1 MFMISVYMYDW
12 LLDYMIVIGVGLIG
26 LFMLFFGFFIVM
38 LVIFGMGLKG
48 LVLILGLCWFIIIGS
63 VVGIIWCL

>member
-12 LLDYMIVIGVGLIG
+12 LFDYMIVIGVGLIG

-48 LVLILGLCWFIIIGS
+48 LVLILGLCWLIIIGS
-63 VVGIIWCL
+63 GVGIIWCV

>member
-48 LVLILGLCWFIIIGS
+48 LVLILGLCWLIIIGS
-63 VVGIIWCL
+63 VVGIIWCV

>member
-48 LVLILGLCWFIIIGS
+48 LVLILGLCWFKIIGS

>member
-48 LVLILGLCWFIIIGS
+48 LVLILGLCWLIIIGS
-63 VVGIIWCL
+63 GVGIIWCV

>member
-12 LLDYMIVIGVGLIG
+12 LFDYMIVIGVGLIG

-48 LVLILGLCWFIIIGS
+48 LVLILGLCWLIIIGS
-63 VVGIIWCL
+63 VVGIIWCV

>member
-1 MFMISVYMYDW
+1 MFMISVYMYNC
-12 LLDYMIVIGVGLIG
+12 LFDYMIVIGVGLIG

-48 LVLILGLCWFIIIGS
+48 LVLILGLC
-63 VVGIIWCL
+63 

>member
-48 LVLILGLCWFIIIGS
+48 LVLILGLCWLIIIGS
-63 VVGIIWCL
+63 GVGIIWCL